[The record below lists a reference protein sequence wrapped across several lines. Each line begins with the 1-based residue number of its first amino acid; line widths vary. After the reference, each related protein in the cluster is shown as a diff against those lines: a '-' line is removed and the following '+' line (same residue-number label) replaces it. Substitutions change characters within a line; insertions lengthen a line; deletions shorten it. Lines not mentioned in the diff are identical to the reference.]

1 MMLERG
7 PASTPLIRAFFDAVQ
22 EAGYE
27 LTEDVNGY
35 RQEGFASFDRNIYQG
50 RRNSASVAYLHPV
63 SSRTNLDVI
72 TRAHVTKIIFDGN
85 KAVGVELKK
94 DRRNKTIRAGEVICC
109 GGAINT
115 PQLLQLSGVGS
126 ARTLEA
132 ADVTT
137 LIDLPG
143 VGENLQ
149 DHLEVYVQYAC
160 KKPVSMSPYL
170 QIW

>member
-7 PASTPLIRAFFDAVQ
+7 PASTPLFRAFFDAVQ

-94 DRRNKTIRAGEVICC
+94 THVR
-109 GGAINT
+109 
-115 PQLLQLSGVGS
+115 
-126 ARTLEA
+126 
-132 ADVTT
+132 
-137 LIDLPG
+137 
-143 VGENLQ
+143 
-149 DHLEVYVQYAC
+149 
-160 KKPVSMSPYL
+160 
-170 QIW
+170 